1 MPSTSLRIRTPHAWT
16 TATLT
21 ANCPTRIRSAAVI
34 DVPGLKS
41 GDIKVHVEDYNV
53 LVISGE
59 RKMKEDKEGAT
70 YLRIE
75 TMVGKYMHEFV
86 LLENANT
93 NVISAVCQ
101 GGVLSVTI
109 ETLPPSQPKKLN
121 TIEV

>member
-1 MPSTSLRIRTPHAWT
+1 MINMSMIRVSPKTLRQ
-16 TATLT
+16 
-21 ANCPTRIRSAAVI
+21 RIQVI

-41 GDIKVHVEDYNV
+41 GDIKVHVEDYDV

-59 RKMKEDKEGAT
+59 RKMKGDKEGAK

-75 TMVGKYMHEFV
+75 TMVGKYMHKFV
-86 LLENANT
+86 LLENANI
-93 NVISAVCQ
+93 NVVSAVCQ
-101 GGVLSVTI
+101 GGVLSVTV